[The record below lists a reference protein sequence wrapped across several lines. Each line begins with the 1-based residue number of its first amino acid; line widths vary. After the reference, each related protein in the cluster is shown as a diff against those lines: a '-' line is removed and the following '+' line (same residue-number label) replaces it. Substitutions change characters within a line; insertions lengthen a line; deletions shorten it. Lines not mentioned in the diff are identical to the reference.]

1 MKLNDITNLDTIRAI
16 ESAGEL
22 FQNKKYQS
30 KDYLEKFLGLM
41 IHRSGFYGR
50 LIGDEILPLERIN
63 TAFNEL
69 DDVCILIEGVVNLS
83 KSPVNIGLGGIVYI
97 GNGTLEVDNEV
108 VYNGRGSSG
117 DVGEE
122 PFSEEII
129 FNGDRIQVH
138 NQSGDILI
146 DLADTGH
153 SEGSSTLIQEIIGGG
168 QLLNLSSKLLD
179 KLKGE
184 NLNSLKKNKLFYI
197 HDSRLSGDVYGRT
210 EVTNY
215 VSDLTAPLIISA
227 SVSDVDRDQLTVEFE
242 ANVDAS
248 IFLNTTLNFSAGS
261 IKNILSLSGSGTATL
276 VYQLDADI
284 EQSDEFSIV
293 FTSPTDVTSSSTGE
307 PLLTPTSFAV
317 TNQVVNDS
325 FPANASWLRRWE
337 SYSGLNSDNNA
348 GFASSWVDIINSSVL
363 SASAPTKEPSINV
376 NNADFNNKPSLN
388 FDSFDDFLEDN
399 TLDLS
404 GTDKV
409 TIYVV
414 AKERNVN
421 QTPSDTY
428 RTMFSYGN
436 GVSQQGSFYARDV
449 ATQPDYRLFFDGD
462 PFSHNSRVPANLDGN
477 NNEIGVFKFE
487 IDTTKAGYDDVSIQ
501 LNGVDET
508 VSAGQPGDNTG
519 NLGNYN
525 FQLGAWAGSRFG
537 DQEVVAV
544 YIANTVFDSNVD
556 TIDADVKSH
565 ILSTYGV

>member
-1 MKLNDITNLDTIRAI
+1 MADQTISSLTQNPSITGTEEMAI
-16 ESAGEL
+16 EKDGLNFKNTFLQLKDWFLDFVSTV
-22 FQNKKYQS
+22 FIQTKRPIKTVNSQS
-30 KDYLEKFLGLM
+30 LEGTGN
-41 IHRSGFYGR
+41 IVISG
-50 LIGDEILPLERIN
+50 
-63 TAFNEL
+63 
-69 DDVCILIEGVVNLS
+69 
-83 KSPVNIGLGGIVYI
+83 
-97 GNGTLEVDNEV
+97 GTVEEDF
-108 VYNGRGSSG
+108 SST
-117 DVGEE
+117 VL
-122 PFSEEII
+122 
-129 FNGDRIQVH
+129 FNGDEIQVH
-138 NQSGDILI
+138 NQESEILI
-146 DLADTGH
+146 DLAATGH

-307 PLLTPTSFAV
+307 PLITPTSFAV

-363 SASAPTKEPSINV
+363 SASAPTSEPAISV

-421 QTPSDTY
+421 QAPSDTY

-436 GVSQQGSFYARDV
+436 GSTQQGSFYARD
-449 ATQPDYRLFFDGD
+449 TTTPQYRLYFDGN
-462 PFSHNSRVPANLDGN
+462 PFSHRVSIPATLDGN

-487 IDTTKAGYDDVSIQ
+487 VDTTKADYDDLALQ
-501 LNGVDET
+501 LNGVDAT
-508 VSAGQPGDNTG
+508 LFSGQPGSNTG

-525 FQLGAWAGSRFG
+525 FQLGAWIGSRFG

-544 YIANTVFDSNVD
+544 YVANTVFDSNVD
-556 TIDADVKSH
+556 TVDADVKSH